1 MQSLCDPLKNICY
14 LKVDVKNAF
23 NSIFKQTIKQ
33 VLTDLDL
40 PYPNYWNRLYS
51 KDSKVIINS
60 ADDDDIEEL
69 LMNRGTHHGRP
80 SSSLIF
86 DAVILEWMRKNDLID
101 ANFSESFT
109 LSFRSAHDDMLI
121 HGTPAEIVS
130 FYNKLIIAFNKAGLE
145 LNKSKTKI
153 LHNKSM
159 EDSHWNVL
167 LEFAMQ
173 FVRTAVDSG
182 DTDGPILTRDGLIFC
197 GLPFGTDSFIN
208 QMLYD
213 KFKDWESDVAMMME
227 KGTIDN
233 RDPGLTL
240 AFCRFSLSARW
251 GYWLRAIPKRL
262 WSGKVKVK
270 VGDNMVE
277 EKVDILELID
287 STIWK
292 YFLRDLDI
300 DRTRGFE
307 LSK

>member
-1 MQSLCDPLKNICY
+1 M
-14 LKVDVKNAF
+14 
-23 NSIFKQTIKQ
+23 
-33 VLTDLDL
+33 
-40 PYPNYWNRLYS
+40 
-51 KDSKVIINS
+51 
-60 ADDDDIEEL
+60 
-69 LMNRGTHHGRP
+69 
-80 SSSLIF
+80 
-86 DAVILEWMRKNDLID
+86 
-101 ANFSESFT
+101 
-109 LSFRSAHDDMLI
+109 
-121 HGTPAEIVS
+121 
-130 FYNKLIIAFNKAGLE
+130 
-145 LNKSKTKI
+145 
-153 LHNKSM
+153 
-159 EDSHWNVL
+159 
-167 LEFAMQ
+167 
-173 FVRTAVDSG
+173 RTAVNSG
-182 DTDGPILTRDGLIFC
+182 DTDGPILTRDGLIFG

-307 LSK
+307 LSKYEENIAKCI